1 MATCQDCAF
10 GPAEICSNN
19 TLSSRKTIG
28 HDITAGLYFY
38 VKEVCTFVWF
48 VPFTRE
54 IQISPCTFCEV
65 TKAEVGTGHE
75 IPPKLSRLHA
85 AVRSLKLGA
94 LSCQKCHPLEGRERR
109 DSEHPDAWVSGVN
122 SVA

>member
-1 MATCQDCAF
+1 MV
-10 GPAEICSNN
+10 CS
-19 TLSSRKTIG
+19 I
-28 HDITAGLYFY
+28 H
-38 VKEVCTFVWF
+38 
-48 VPFTRE
+48 TRDPNK
-54 IQISPCTFCEV
+54 SFCEV
-65 TKAEVGTGHE
+65 TKAEVGTGHK
-75 IPPKLSRLHA
+75 IPPKLSQLHA